1 MVLLVDGFN
10 MGVEL
15 FVAFGAVGIGAII
28 HGSIGFGFSLI
39 VVPTMALIRPEA
51 VPATL
56 LMLALPMTAFMALR
70 ERRSVDMTGFVWIT
84 GGRFIG
90 TIAGVGVLAMV
101 PKTFLSVLL
110 GLLIVA
116 AALLSFVRPSLE
128 IRKDTQFAGGIASGV
143 LSTAAALRGSPL
155 ALVYQQRPGPE
166 IRSTLSISFVVG
178 LLMSLVA
185 LMFAGRVGEEHILLA
200 LQLLPGLFA
209 GLWASRRVTMLLDE
223 RWLRPAVLVFAAA
236 AGLAV
241 VISA

>member
-1 MVLLVDGFN
+1 MVLLVDEFN
-10 MGVEL
+10 MEVEI
-15 FVAFGAVGIGAII
+15 FVALGAVGLGAII

-56 LMLALPMTAFMALR
+56 LMLALPMTTFLALQ
-70 ERRSVDMTGFVWIT
+70 ERQSIDITGFVWIT

-90 TIAGVGVLAMV
+90 TIVGVGVLAMV
-101 PKTFLSVLL
+101 PETFLSVLL

-116 AALLSFVRPSLE
+116 AALLSFLGPSLE
-128 IRKDTQFAGGIASGV
+128 VRKDTQLAGGIASGV
-143 LSTAAALRGSPL
+143 LSTAAALGGPPL

-178 LLMSLVA
+178 LLMSLIA
-185 LMFAGRVGEEHILLA
+185 LMLAGRVGEEHILLA
-200 LQLLPGLFA
+200 LRLLPGLFV
-209 GLWASRRVTMLLDE
+209 GLWASRHVAMLLDE
-223 RWLRPAVLVFAAA
+223 RWLRPAVLAFAAA
-236 AGLAV
+236 AGIAV